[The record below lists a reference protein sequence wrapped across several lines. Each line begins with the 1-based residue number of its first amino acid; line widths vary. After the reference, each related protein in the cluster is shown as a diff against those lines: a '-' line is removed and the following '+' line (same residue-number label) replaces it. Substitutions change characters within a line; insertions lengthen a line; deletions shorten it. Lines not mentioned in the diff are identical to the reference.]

1 MLYSRSL
8 LVIYFKY
15 SNEYMSIPNSQFI
28 PPTNPTIFLKSF
40 FFLIYFYSYFIYLF
54 LAVLGF
60 VAARGLSLAAASRG
74 YSLLQ
79 GVGFSLRWLL
89 FVVGHGLLIVVASLV
104 AEHGL

>member
-1 MLYSRSL
+1 M
-8 LVIYFKY
+8 
-15 SNEYMSIPNSQFI
+15 
-28 PPTNPTIFLKSF
+28 
-40 FFLIYFYSYFIYLF
+40 
-54 LAVLGF
+54 LGF